1 MRIDY
6 QLLLTDIS
14 KKQGL
19 GIPAHELPLIVNTD
33 ITTYTMAYLLYE
45 DEDYLVITVPNKDGA
60 EFAKI
65 LPKSTILS
73 IEVVYAQML
82 EKPTPFK
89 EDGMYG

>member
-73 IEVVYAQML
+73 VEVIYAQML

-89 EDGMYG
+89 EDMMYG

>member
-65 LPKSTILS
+65 LPKNTILS
-73 IEVVYAQML
+73 VEIIYAQML
-82 EKPTPFK
+82 EKPTPFN

>member
-73 IEVVYAQML
+73 VELIYAQML

>member
-73 IEVVYAQML
+73 VEVIYAQML

>member
-6 QLLLTDIS
+6 HLLLTDIS

-19 GIPAHELPLIVNTD
+19 GIPATELPLIINTD
-33 ITTYTMAYLLYE
+33 LTTYTMAYLLYE

-65 LPKSTILS
+65 IPKSTILS

-82 EKPTPFK
+82 ETPTPFK

>member
-19 GIPAHELPLIVNTD
+19 GIPAHELPLIINTD
-33 ITTYTMAYLLYE
+33 LATYTMAYLFYE
-45 DEDYLVITVPNKDGA
+45 DEDYLVITVPNKEGA

-65 LPKSTILS
+65 IPKSTILS
-73 IEVVYAQML
+73 IEVIYAQML